1 MGMHFPPVRAP
12 GYPYAGVLSLRKP
25 VNNTA
30 SQQAAD
36 WTFTDYLIKNYPP
49 AGPVTGQ
56 LILKENKSL
65 INNVNIMNPSF
76 LYIADEDL
84 KDQSDKQALDT
95 NEPPLNEGSEFL
107 DDNIR
112 MKDLPLMFSEEKID
126 AWGRWGL
133 L

>member
-1 MGMHFPPVRAP
+1 
-12 GYPYAGVLSLRKP
+12 
-25 VNNTA
+25 
-30 SQQAAD
+30 
-36 WTFTDYLIKNYPP
+36 
-49 AGPVTGQ
+49 
-56 LILKENKSL
+56 
-65 INNVNIMNPSF
+65 MNPSF